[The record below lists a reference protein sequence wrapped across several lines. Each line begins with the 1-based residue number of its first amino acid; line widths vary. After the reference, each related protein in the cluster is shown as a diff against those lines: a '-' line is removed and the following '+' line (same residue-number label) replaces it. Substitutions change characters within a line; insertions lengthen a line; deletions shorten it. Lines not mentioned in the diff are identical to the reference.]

1 MVIQL
6 LDWLSMC
13 DAKKRDNKEQLN
25 QAKDNLR
32 PSAGHQEPKACSH
45 DPAHCL
51 LPLVVRIPGSHP
63 GGPDSIPGL
72 GTRHVSRQSPN
83 KEDVIRDHP
92 RPDLFYLLDCRQG
105 ESFCMYALF
114 VQTDQQVID
123 VLDLYLAIS
132 HL

>member
-1 MVIQL
+1 MDMVIQL

-13 DAKKRDNKEQLN
+13 DAKKCDNKEQLN

-92 RPDLFYLLDCRQG
+92 RPDLFYLLDCFAKVRAFVCTLSSSRQTNKLL
-105 ESFCMYALF
+105 MYL
-114 VQTDQQVID
+114 I
-123 VLDLYLAIS
+123 YI
-132 HL
+132 